1 MNDKYVK
8 SGQDHAENNWKIGDI
23 CYVVM
28 NKTKGYVYPFRIK
41 SITEKGYF
49 FVISETNN
57 SRHNV
62 SPQRMYRTKE
72 DALNSLKTDKVI
84 APEKEVNAKPTET
97 EIFNKQ
103 EESDMNEWE
112 RLHRQAERYKE
123 AYPPGT
129 RILLLHMGDDPRP
142 VEDNMRGTVRFV
154 DDIGTVHCAFDNG
167 RALGLCPGEDSFRKL
182 TQEELAGEQSEDMT
196 EDESGP
202 VMGM

>member
-84 APEKEVNAKPTET
+84 APENKANAKPTET

-103 EESDMNEWE
+103 EESNMNEWE
-112 RLHRQAERYKE
+112 RLHRQAEHYKE

-129 RILLLHMGDDPRP
+129 RVMLLHMGDDPRP
-142 VEDNMRGTVRFV
+142 VEDNMRGTVKFV

-167 RALGLCPGEDSFRKL
+167 RSLGMCPGECSSVKIPDNLK
-182 TQEELAGEQSEDMT
+182 
-196 EDESGP
+196 
-202 VMGM
+202 